1 MSPGVLVHVRSLYNV
16 SIMLSDS
23 GSYSGI
29 YFLLVMI
36 TFVHFLIGTEEVS
49 HYHITRRGLDGNS
62 CGGTVELDTKLND
75 AVSLDFR

>member
-1 MSPGVLVHVRSLYNV
+1 MSPGVLVHVRFLYNV

-23 GSYSGI
+23 GSYSGMH
-29 YFLLVMI
+29 FLLVMI

-49 HYHITRRGLDGNS
+49 HYHITRRGNS

-75 AVSLDFR
+75 AVSLDF